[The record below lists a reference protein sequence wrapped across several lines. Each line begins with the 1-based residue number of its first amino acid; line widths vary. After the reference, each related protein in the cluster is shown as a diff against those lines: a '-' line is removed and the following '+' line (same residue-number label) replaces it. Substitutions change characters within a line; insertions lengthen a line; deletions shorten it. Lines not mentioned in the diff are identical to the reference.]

1 MLLIIGLILL
11 FFDYVKQIII
21 DNYVPITDINIIL
34 KQIFVLSLIKLEFY
48 YFGVFFKILNVFN
61 KN

>member
-11 FFDYVKQIII
+11 FSDYVKQIII

>member
-11 FFDYVKQIII
+11 IFDYVKQIII

-48 YFGVFFKILNVFN
+48 YFGVFFKILNV
-61 KN
+61 

>member
-11 FFDYVKQIII
+11 IFDYVKQIII

-34 KQIFVLSLIKLEFY
+34 KQIFVLNLIKLEFY

>member
-1 MLLIIGLILL
+1 MLFIIGLILL
-11 FFDYVKQIII
+11 IFDYVKQIII
-21 DNYVPITDINIIL
+21 DSYVSITDINIIL
-34 KQIFVLSLIKLEFY
+34 KQIFVLSFIKLEFY